1 MLIINIVLALV
12 AALLFFWSYRRK
24 GRAQTAEHHDRLRGR
39 DRAHYRI
46 K

>member
-12 AALLFFWSYRRK
+12 AALLLFGVIGEK
-24 GRAQTAEHHDRLRGR
+24 DRAQTAEHHDRLRGR